1 MITFANEAKSP
12 WRKLKSEIK
21 VYQVTQL
28 LLSKSGLA
36 LHCYSL
42 LTVLLRFSFTLLM
55 TKSILLTLD
64 GTIAAWQSV
73 IDIFI
78 YGTIHFNIISCY
90 RSTNISK
97 CIVVYKEPQ
106 FCF

>member
-1 MITFANEAKSP
+1 MITFANEAKSL

-42 LTVLLRFSFTLLM
+42 TVLLRFSLL
-55 TKSILLTLD
+55 
-64 GTIAAWQSV
+64 
-73 IDIFI
+73 F
-78 YGTIHFNIISCY
+78 
-90 RSTNISK
+90 
-97 CIVVYKEPQ
+97 
-106 FCF
+106 